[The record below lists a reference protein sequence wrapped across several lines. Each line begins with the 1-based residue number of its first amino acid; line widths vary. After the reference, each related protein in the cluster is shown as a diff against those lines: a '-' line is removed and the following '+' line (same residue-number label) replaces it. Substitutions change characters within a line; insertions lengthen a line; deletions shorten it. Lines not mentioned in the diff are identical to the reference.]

1 LIASLLWPTLAVPG
15 SAPVVGAAPGAQ
27 QAEAEAPALATL
39 EVRQGEVQWSP
50 AGASDWEAVA
60 DRQPLRDGDRV
71 RTEAGASAR
80 LLYYERAVTELGPET
95 GVLVQRIERTAAR
108 TLVAALYQAGA

>member
-1 LIASLLWPTLAVPG
+1 MNPSFRFRRLVLVPFLIASLLWPTLAVPG

-27 QAEAEAPALATL
+27 QAEAPAAPQEQALAIL

-50 AGASDWEAVA
+50 AGASDWEPVT

-80 LLYYERAVTELGPET
+80 LVYYERAVTELGP
-95 GVLVQRIERTAAR
+95 
-108 TLVAALYQAGA
+108 